1 MSLTMETPTSPTL
14 VGVGILSLSLAV
26 GAHAATDICGD
37 LDGSGTI
44 TATDAQRPSV
54 CSTTCR

>member
-1 MSLTMETPTSPTL
+1 METPTSPTL